1 MKKFFAALA
10 LMTVLLTST
19 VAFAAFQETIIED
32 AELSAVRKLAIALPD
47 FYKVDEREPSLAEL
61 TKMLADVGKVSSAL
75 EIVTYDDIASNIR
88 RDTGINIYSLDI
100 PEAEKIFKANI
111 AKYADSYLVVTI
123 ANNSDK
129 AWLFYYIYDAADS
142 KLMYAYQAQGHLI
155 GRSSKDYLN
164 ATKDFFKQFDSA
176 AAKSLSKEERK
187 KFKEQQK
194 EVRESKREATL
205 QIERKSKQKEDLVR
219 KK

>member
-1 MKKFFAALA
+1 
-10 LMTVLLTST
+10 
-19 VAFAAFQETIIED
+19 
-32 AELSAVRKLAIALPD
+32 VRKLAIALPD

>member
-1 MKKFFAALA
+1 MKKFFVALA
-10 LMTVLLTST
+10 MVATLLTST
-19 VAFAAFQETIIED
+19 VALAAFEETIIED
-32 AELSAVRKLAIALPD
+32 AELAAVHKLAIALPD
-47 FYKVDEREPSLAEL
+47 FYKVTDREPSLTEL
-61 TKMLADVGKVSSAL
+61 TKLLADAGKAQSAL
-75 EIVTYDDIASNIR
+75 EIVTYEEVASNIR

-100 PEAEKIFKANI
+100 PEADKIFKENV
-111 AKYADSYLVVTI
+111 AKYADSYLVLTV

-142 KLMYAYQAQGHLI
+142 KLMYAYQVQGHLI
-155 GRSSKDYLN
+155 GRSTKDYTN
-164 ATKDFFKQFDSA
+164 ATRDFYKQFDSA
-176 AAKSLSKEERK
+176 AAKSLNKEERK

-194 EVRESKREATL
+194 ESRENKREATL

>member
-1 MKKFFAALA
+1 MKKIFAAFA
-10 LMTVLLTST
+10 LMATLLTST
-19 VAFAAFQETIIED
+19 AAFAAFEETIIED
-32 AELSAVRKLAIALPD
+32 ADLAAVRKLAIAVPD
-47 FYKVDEREPSLAEL
+47 FYKVTEREPSLAEL
-61 TKMLADVGKVSSAL
+61 TKMLADAGKAHSAL
-75 EIVTYDDIASNIR
+75 EIVTYEDVAAGIR
-88 RDTGINIYSLDI
+88 RDTGINIYSLDV
-100 PEAEKIFKANI
+100 PEAEKIFKENV
-111 AKYADSYLVVTI
+111 AKYADAYLVLTV

-129 AWLFYYIYDAADS
+129 AWLFYYIYDAADT
-142 KLMYAYQAQGHLI
+142 KLMYAYQVQGHLI
-155 GRSSKDYLN
+155 GRSAKDYLN
-164 ATKDFFKQFDSA
+164 ATRDFYKQFDSA